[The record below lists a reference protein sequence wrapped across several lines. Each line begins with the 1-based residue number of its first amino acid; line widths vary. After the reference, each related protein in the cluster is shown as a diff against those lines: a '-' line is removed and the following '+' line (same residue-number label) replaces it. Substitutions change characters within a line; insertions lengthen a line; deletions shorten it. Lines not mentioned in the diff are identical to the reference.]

1 MSQIT
6 ATARALRDPRRA
18 PSAAPHRVTPLRVIP
33 TRMQTSGN
41 GAFATVCVTLL
52 TFGLIGLLLLNTAL
66 AEGSLTLGA
75 LKKESGQLTDRAGAL
90 GESITRASSS
100 PALAAKA
107 TSLGMVRAGERGYID
122 LAKGVGKGSPQP
134 ATRQLSVPIVV
145 APAPAPQP
153 VKRLTSAVDGASTAL
168 VKVSQAVGRRAA
180 TATPKVAATG
190 VPPSATD
197 RLSRT
202 SGDPAPTPGTTR

>member
-6 ATARALRDPRRA
+6 ATARPLRDFRRA
-18 PSAAPHRVTPLRVIP
+18 PSAVPHRVTPLRVIP
-33 TRMQTSGN
+33 TRIQASGN
-41 GAFATVCVTLL
+41 GAFATLCVTLL
-52 TFGLIGLLLLNTAL
+52 TLGLIGLLLLNTAL

-90 GESITRASSS
+90 SETITRASSS

-122 LAKGVGKGSPQP
+122 LAKGVAKGSPQP
-134 ATRQLSVPIVV
+134 ATRLLAVPIVV

-153 VKRLTSAVDGASTAL
+153 VKRMTSAVDGASNAL
-168 VKVSQAVGRRAA
+168 VMVW
-180 TATPKVAATG
+180 VAAGRLAAPPTPR
-190 VPPSATD
+190 VADSSAPPSATET
-197 RLSRT
+197 LGGT
-202 SGDPAPTPGTTR
+202 SGDPAPTPSTTR

>member
-6 ATARALRDPRRA
+6 ATARPLRDFRRA
-18 PSAAPHRVTPLRVIP
+18 PSAVPHRVTPLRVIP
-33 TRMQTSGN
+33 TRIQASGN
-41 GAFATVCVTLL
+41 GAFATLCVTLL
-52 TFGLIGLLLLNTAL
+52 TLGLIGLLLLNTAL

-90 GESITRASSS
+90 SETITRASSS

-122 LAKGVGKGSPQP
+122 LAKGVAKGSPQP
-134 ATRQLSVPIVV
+134 ATRLLAVPIVV

-153 VKRLTSAVDGASTAL
+153 VKRMTSAVDGASNAL
-168 VKVSQAVGRRAA
+168 VKVSEAVGRLAA
-180 TATPKVAATG
+180 TATPRVADSSA
-190 VPPSATD
+190 PPSATET
-197 RLSRT
+197 LGGT
-202 SGDPAPTPGTTR
+202 SGDPAPTPSTTR